1 MIYLFLLSIVTYF
14 IYYLVKNT
22 KAIHMLQQNWYN
34 DGNRYLVWI
43 IKNPLKVFLTVDMFF
58 VVFIVSMFIEIK
70 YSMILFSIFYILCI
84 IVFIRNKKHEQV
96 KKPLAYTKRVKRIIM
111 TSIIVLGIVIYVM
124 TRFLDESNLYIMYLI
139 LGSITYLNYFVML
152 IVNIINKPIE
162 KLVFLYYKN
171 KAKNKLKSMSNSLS
185 VIGITGSYGKT
196 SSKNILN
203 DILSTKYNTCPSP
216 KNFNTPNGLMITI
229 NNYLDKFS
237 NIFIAEMGAFKN
249 GEIKELCDFV
259 HPKYG
264 ILTRIGTA
272 HMDSF
277 GSQENIQKT
286 KFELIES
293 LPTDGCGILNGDD
306 PLQVSY
312 KLKNNCKILWIGID
326 NKDVDLYAENIK
338 MNYQGMSFDAVF
350 KGDKEKYHFE
360 TKLLGI
366 PNVYNILAAVLLGSY
381 LGIPKDQLKEGVK
394 RVNKIEHR
402 LELKKYLDI
411 NILDDAYN
419 SNPIGSKMALDVLNL
434 MPGKKII
441 VTPGMIEL
449 GEKEFELNFKFGE
462 QIASVCDE
470 VILVGENTTKPIY
483 KGLLSKGYNE
493 KKIHVIND
501 VKIAFKL
508 MQQLKEKDT
517 YVLLENDLP
526 DIFNE

>member
-1 MIYLFLLSIVTYF
+1 MKYIFLISLITYF
-14 IYYLVKNT
+14 IYYLIKN
-22 KAIHMLQQNWYN
+22 KKPLHMLQQNWYN
-34 DGNRYLVWI
+34 DGNRYLVWML
-43 IKNPLKVFLTVDMFF
+43 KNPLKVFVNVDMFF
-58 VVFIVSMFIEIK
+58 FIFIVALFINYK
-70 YSMILFSIFYILCI
+70 YSAILFSIFYIICI
-84 IVFIRNKKHEQV
+84 FMHIKNTKNEQV
-96 KKPLAYTKRVKRIIM
+96 KKPLVYTKRVKRIIM
-111 TSIIVLGIVIYVM
+111 TNILLLCIGILVM
-124 TRFLDESNLYIMYLI
+124 IKLLDESNLYIMYLV
-139 LGSITYLNYFVML
+139 LGLLVYLNYIVVL

-162 KLVFLYYKN
+162 KFVFLYYKK
-171 KAKNKLKSMSNSLS
+171 KAKDKLKSMNNLN

-237 NIFIAEMGAFKN
+237 NIFIAEMGAFKV

-272 HMDSF
+272 HMESF
-277 GSQENIQKT
+277 GSQKNIQKT

-293 LPTDGCGILNGDD
+293 LPSDGCGILNADD
-306 PLQVSY
+306 PLQVEY
-312 KLKNNCKILWIGID
+312 KLKNNCKILWIGIE
-326 NKDVDLYAENIK
+326 NKNVDLYAENIK
-338 MNYQGMSFDAVF
+338 MDYKGMSFDAVF
-350 KGDKEKYHFE
+350 KGDDVRYHFE

-366 PNVYNILAAVLLGSY
+366 PNVYNILAAVLLGDH

-449 GEKEFELNFKFGE
+449 GIKEYELNFRFGE
-462 QIASVCDE
+462 QIAKVCDE
-470 VILVGENTTKPIY
+470 VILVGENTTKAIY
-483 KGLLSKGYNE
+483 KGLLSEHYDE
-493 KKIHVIND
+493 SKIHIIND
-501 VKIAFKL
+501 VKVAFKL
-508 MQQLKEKDT
+508 MRQLKEKET